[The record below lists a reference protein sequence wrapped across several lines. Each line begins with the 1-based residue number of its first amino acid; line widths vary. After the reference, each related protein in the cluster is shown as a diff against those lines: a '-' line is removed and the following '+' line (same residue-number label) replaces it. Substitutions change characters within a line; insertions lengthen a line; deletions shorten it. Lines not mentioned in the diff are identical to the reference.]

1 MENKTEKILY
11 ITTIGPENPDKAAF
25 PFVLANA
32 ALAMDVEATIVLQ
45 SNGVHLGKVGAADNM
60 PAAGGLPPMKKLI
73 ADYLEQ
79 GGKFLV
85 CGPCIKSRG
94 IEESEL
100 WPGSK
105 ITAAAQVNIAALEAD
120 AVFVY

>member
-1 MENKTEKILY
+1 METKTEKILY

-32 ALAMDVEATIVLQ
+32 ALAMDIEATIVLQ
-45 SNGVHLGKVGAADNM
+45 SNSVHFGKVGFAETI
-60 PAAGGLPPMKKLI
+60 PAAGGLPPIKKLL
-73 ADYLEQ
+73 DDFLEL
-79 GGKFLV
+79 GGKMWI

-100 WPGSK
+100 VTG
-105 ITAAAQVNIAALEAD
+105 IEVTAAGQVNIAALAAD
-120 AVFVY
+120 ALFVY